1 MVISSKKLFVNRRKE
16 PRQSYSGD
24 IFFAYK
30 KHLYKGTLINFS
42 PSGLYIQADRIF
54 IKGEMITVSLPVSK
68 YKNNKQRGRI
78 VWNNSKGFGVRLCA

>member
-1 MVISSKKLFVNRRKE
+1 MVTSSEKLFVNKRKE
-16 PRQSYSGD
+16 PRQSYSGE

-30 KHLYKGTLINFS
+30 KHLYKGKLKNLS
-42 PSGLYIQADRIF
+42 PSGLFIQADSIF

-78 VWNNSKGFGVRLCA
+78 VWNNTKGCGVQLCE